1 MRQLELEVQKT
12 KIEIL
17 GYKEE
22 REHLIHK
29 IELLEINFEPKGSE
43 QLRNLSEFDEKIKDK
58 KSEDLDRQI
67 KIIDKMIK
75 DKKENA
81 DHKEI
86 SRLLEVKLSLVEQR

>member
-1 MRQLELEVQKT
+1 M
-12 KIEIL
+12 
-17 GYKEE
+17 
-22 REHLIHK
+22 IHK
-29 IELLEINFEPKGSE
+29 IELLEINFEPKSSE

-86 SRLLEVKLSLVEQR
+86 SKLLEVKLSLVE

>member
-1 MRQLELEVQKT
+1 MQKT

-29 IELLEINFEPKGSE
+29 IELLEINFEPKSSE

-58 KSEDLDRQI
+58 KSGDLDR
-67 KIIDKMIK
+67 
-75 DKKENA
+75 
-81 DHKEI
+81 
-86 SRLLEVKLSLVEQR
+86 